1 MAKVAIIGT
10 GIAGLT
16 AAYQL
21 APYHDITVYEKDPRV
36 GGHTRTRVVN
46 HGGRQ
51 IPVDTGFIV
60 YNEHNY
66 PNLTALFGRLG
77 VAVEK
82 SNMSFA
88 LTVRDGWLE
97 WGAESANAIF
107 AQRRNVLRPAFYRLF
122 GQVLRFNANA
132 VDMVERNP
140 EISLGE
146 LLTRMGLGDW
156 FRWYY
161 LLPMAGAI
169 WSCPPRQMMAFPA
182 TTFVRFFANHGLLSS
197 SGQPQ
202 WYTVS
207 GGSQNYIDR
216 ITTSYASRIRTDCG
230 AAEVTR
236 TEKGVVVRDVEGNA
250 ETYDHVVLA
259 SHANE
264 SLKLLADAD
273 GEERAVLGA
282 FSYQRN
288 RAILHKDPQFMP
300 RRKHCWASWV
310 YHSDGNG
317 DDSAITMSY
326 WMNRLQN
333 IDRKYPLFVTLNPER
348 TVPDEHVFD
357 EHVFSHPVFDQ
368 AAVATQ
374 PRVQAMQGK
383 RNVWFCGAYLGYGF
397 HEDGHVSALVAAN
410 GLNAATGRP
419 LHPILPLSSPVRTG
433 GAAQETRWPVPAE
446 VAFAL
451 RGSD

>member
-1 MAKVAIIGT
+1 MSKVAIIGT

-21 APYHDITVYEKDPRV
+21 APYHHITVYEKERRV
-36 GGHTRTRVVN
+36 GGHTRTRVVT
-46 HGGRQ
+46 HGDRQ

-60 YNEHNY
+60 YNERNY

-82 SNMSFA
+82 SDMSFA

-97 WGAESANAIF
+97 WGAQNANAVF
-107 AQRRNVLRPAFYRLF
+107 AQRRNLFRPAFYSLF
-122 GQVLRFNANA
+122 AQVLYFNANA

-140 EISLGE
+140 NISLGE
-146 LLTRMGLGDW
+146 LLARMGLGDW

-182 TTFVRFFANHGLLSS
+182 TTFVRFFANHGLLSAR
-197 SGQPQ
+197 GQPQ
-202 WYTVS
+202 WYTVT
-207 GGSQNYIDR
+207 GGSQNYVDK
-216 ITTSYASRIRTDCG
+216 ITAPYAESIRTSCG

-236 TEKGVVVRDVEGNA
+236 TENGAVVRDMQGNA

-259 SHANE
+259 SHADE
-264 SLKLLADAD
+264 SLGLLSDAD
-273 GEERAVLGA
+273 GEERAALGA
-282 FSYQRN
+282 FGYQRN
-288 RAILHKDPQFMP
+288 RVILHKDPQFMP
-300 RRKHCWASWV
+300 KRKQCWASWV

-326 WMNRLQN
+326 WMNQLQN
-333 IDRKYPLFVTLNPER
+333 IDRNYPLFVTLNPER
-348 TVPDEHVFD
+348 GVRDDHVFD
-357 EHVFSHPVFDQ
+357 EHVFMHPVFDH
-368 AAVATQ
+368 AAVAAQ
-374 PRVQAMQGK
+374 PRVQALQGR
-383 RNVWFCGAYLGYGF
+383 RNVWFCGAYLGHGF

-419 LHPILPLSSPVRTG
+419 LHPILPLPTPARTG
-433 GAAQETRWPVPAE
+433 ASRGTRWPVPAE
-446 VAFAL
+446 GALAL
-451 RGSD
+451 RGSE

>member
-16 AAYQL
+16 AAHQL
-21 APYHDITVYEKDPRV
+21 SPHHDITVYEKDRQI

-60 YNEHNY
+60 YNERNY
-66 PNLTALFGRLG
+66 PNLTALFRRLG

-88 LTVRDGWLE
+88 LTVRNGWLE

-107 AQRRNVLRPAFYRLF
+107 AQRRNLLRPSFYGLF
-122 GQVLRFNANA
+122 GQVLKFNANA
-132 VDMVERNP
+132 IDAVERNP
-140 EISLGE
+140 DISLGE
-146 LLTRMGLGDW
+146 LLERLGLGDW

-182 TTFVRFFANHGLLSS
+182 ATFVRFFANHGLLSA

-202 WYTVS
+202 WYTVT
-207 GGSQNYIDR
+207 GGSQSYIEKITTPFADR
-216 ITTSYASRIRTDCG
+216 IRPNCG
-230 AAEVTR
+230 AAEVWR
-236 TEKGVVVRDVEGNA
+236 NGKGVVVRDVQGYA

-259 SHANE
+259 SHADE

-273 GEERAVLGA
+273 GEERAALGV
-282 FSYQRN
+282 FGYQKN

-300 RRKHCWASWV
+300 KRKSCWASWV

-317 DDSAITMSY
+317 DDAAITMSY

-333 IDRKYPLFVTLNPER
+333 IDPRYPLFVTLNAER
-348 TVPDEHVFD
+348 EVPDEHVFD
-357 EHVFSHPVFDQ
+357 EHTFMHPVFDQ
-368 AAVATQ
+368 AAVAAQ
-374 PRVQAMQGK
+374 PRVEAMQGR

-397 HEDGHVSALVAAN
+397 HEDGHTSGLAAAN
-410 GLNAATGRP
+410 GLNAVTGKP
-419 LHPILPLSSPVRTG
+419 LHFILPRPRATQ
-433 GAAQETRWPVPAE
+433 GATTIPTRRPIAAE
-446 VAFAL
+446 VALAL
-451 RGSD
+451 RGSS